1 MFHLTAMHKLL
12 KLILITRVALPG
24 RGGGQAEG
32 DSRITCLNFK
42 RSCVGALSMF
52 HVAVTVAVGNLKKG
66 CHLSRFYFKCCL
78 YFLGHVA
85 CRNLPWQSLT
95 RASDRPKALALYVHE
110 REHAL

>member
-24 RGGGQAEG
+24 RGGGGAAEG

-52 HVAVTVAVGNLKKG
+52 HVAVTVAIGNLKKG
-66 CHLSRFYFKCCL
+66 CHLSRFYFKIML
-78 YFLGHVA
+78 SLLFRP
-85 CRNLPWQSLT
+85 CRLSEFTLAEPHQSLGST
-95 RASDRPKALALYVHE
+95 QGSGSLRT
-110 REHAL
+110 